1 MSENAE
7 NINQPPTGS
16 PAPAT
21 TNEPTQ
27 PIVKEG
33 ETAKAVPATSKAE
46 DKSVS
51 AFIRMRQERK
61 ADKQRIAELEAKIPA
76 PQPAPQ
82 QVAPQSNIVQ
92 QPSQQAVKPVVNTV
106 ATEEEA
112 IKTIAADPDILAM
125 PGGIVEV
132 MELVDTDNRLTQL
145 NAIDSKLAYSEAA
158 KIFKA
163 KYNISSKPA
172 TIPEAARISGGS
184 PAEVGKENLDELYRS
199 LDKMHPRDK
208 KFGETVEKIN
218 ALERKKRMG

>member
-7 NINQPPTGS
+7 NINQPPVGT

-21 TNEPTQ
+21 TNAPTQ

-33 ETAKAVPATSKAE
+33 EAAQAVPATSKAE

-61 ADKQRIAELEAKIPA
+61 ADKQKIAELEARISA

-92 QPSQQAVKPVVNTV
+92 QPSQQAVNPVVNTV

-112 IKTIAADPDILAM
+112 IKTIAADPDIMSM

-132 MELVDTDNRLTQL
+132 MGLVDTDNRLTQL
-145 NAIDSKLAYSEAA
+145 NAIDSKLAYAEAA

-163 KYNISSKPA
+163 KYNISKPA
-172 TIPEAARISGGS
+172 TIPETARISGGS

>member
-7 NINQPPTGS
+7 NINQPPTGT

-21 TNEPTQ
+21 TNAPTQ

-33 ETAKAVPATSKAE
+33 EAAQAVPATSKAE

-61 ADKQRIAELEAKIPA
+61 ADKQKIAELEARISA

-92 QPSQQAVKPVVNTV
+92 QPSQQAVNPVVNTV

-112 IKTIAADPDILAM
+112 IKTIAADPDIMSM

-132 MELVDTDNRLTQL
+132 MGLVDTDNRLTQL
-145 NAIDSKLAYSEAA
+145 NAIDSKLAYAEAA

-163 KYNISSKPA
+163 KYNISKPA
-172 TIPEAARISGGS
+172 TIPETARISGGS

>member
-33 ETAKAVPATSKAE
+33 EAAQAVPAISKAE

-76 PQPAPQ
+76 PQPATQ

>member
-33 ETAKAVPATSKAE
+33 EAAQAVPATSKAE
-46 DKSVS
+46 DKSVA

-76 PQPAPQ
+76 PQPATQ

-132 MELVDTDNRLTQL
+132 MELVDTDNRLNQL

>member
-33 ETAKAVPATSKAE
+33 EAAQAVPATSKAE

-51 AFIRMRQERK
+51 AFIRMRQERN

-76 PQPAPQ
+76 PQPATQ